1 MTGRSE
7 GEESVKIDPK
17 ELYSLNFYEY
27 GEAYYGGCGGMR
39 YRVAR
44 EPLENVHYTP
54 VDKRGPGGL
63 LAQAWP
69 EPMSYAAADPSMIR
83 RAEFAFSQEGL
94 EKAVQWLNDQL
105 DSISDGR
112 DGSHRET
119 GDE

>member
-1 MTGRSE
+1 
-7 GEESVKIDPK
+7 
-17 ELYSLNFYEY
+17 
-27 GEAYYGGCGGMR
+27 
-39 YRVAR
+39 
-44 EPLENVHYTP
+44 
-54 VDKRGPGGL
+54 
-63 LAQAWP
+63 
-69 EPMSYAAADPSMIR
+69 MIR

>member
-1 MTGRSE
+1 M
-7 GEESVKIDPK
+7 KIDPK

-54 VDKRGPGGL
+54 VDKRSPAVI

-69 EPMSYAAADPSMIR
+69 EPLSYAAVDPSRIR
-83 RAEFAFSQEGL
+83 SAQFDFSEQGLAE
-94 EKAVQWLNDQL
+94 AVQWLNDQL
-105 DSISDGR
+105 QTEGAA
-112 DGSHRET
+112 REI
-119 GDE
+119 